1 MDNRSNQKCIFAGR
15 FQPFHNGH
23 LEAIKWILANHCG
36 EILIAIG
43 SLQESSTKEN
53 PFPFKERKQMI
64 EEALAGTG
72 IKNYRIFGLPDF
84 RDDAIWTNKF
94 LQLAGSSLEEAV
106 VFSLNPWTKICCE
119 KVGIKVEEQPSF
131 FDDLSATKIRE
142 KIYKGE
148 EWENLVPKEV
158 SEYLKRSGG
167 DQKIKGLQTPP
178 EEKIADFIK
187 QKVKEAGAKG
197 AVIGISGGIDSAV
210 VAVIAKK
217 ALGEKIFFLSLPFS
231 KKNPFK
237 KNISALKKSLKA
249 EAVEI
254 PIEDIFNAMAKR
266 LSKGSDLARGNL
278 QSRIRMAILYHY
290 AGSNNY
296 LVLGTTNRSEMEI
309 GYFTKYGDGGAD
321 IEPIA
326 DIYKTDLYPIAK
338 RIGVPQEIL
347 EAIPTAGLWAGQTD
361 EKELGLSYYQLDTM
375 LKLLGQGFEREE
387 ISSLTGLSKRSIEK
401 TEKRRSASAHKLSL
415 PPICD
420 MG

>member
-1 MDNRSNQKCIFAGR
+1 
-15 FQPFHNGH
+15 
-23 LEAIKWILANHCG
+23 
-36 EILIAIG
+36 
-43 SLQESSTKEN
+43 
-53 PFPFKERKQMI
+53 
-64 EEALAGTG
+64 
-72 IKNYRIFGLPDF
+72 
-84 RDDAIWTNKF
+84 
-94 LQLAGSSLEEAV
+94 
-106 VFSLNPWTKICCE
+106 
-119 KVGIKVEEQPSF
+119 
-131 FDDLSATKIRE
+131 
-142 KIYKGE
+142 
-148 EWENLVPKEV
+148 
-158 SEYLKRSGG
+158 
-167 DQKIKGLQTPP
+167 